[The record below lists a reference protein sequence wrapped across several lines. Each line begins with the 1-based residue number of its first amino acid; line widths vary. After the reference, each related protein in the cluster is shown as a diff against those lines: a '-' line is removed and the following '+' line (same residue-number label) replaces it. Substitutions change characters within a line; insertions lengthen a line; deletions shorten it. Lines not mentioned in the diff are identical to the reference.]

1 MLPLLQR
8 VIALAGL
15 VVAAPLLAAI
25 GLAVRLESGGPIVYR
40 ARRVGRGARPFDCFK
55 FRSMRSGAVGGAITS
70 CNDLRV
76 TRVGRLLRRFRLDEI
91 PQLLNV
97 VRGEMLLVG
106 PRPEDP
112 RFVDLRDPVHRE
124 VFSAM
129 PGITGLSQLAF
140 AEEAD
145 LLDPDDPEGSYRTR
159 VLPRKV
165 ALDARYLERRSMRL
179 DCWILYRTVGT
190 AVGRGPTLDEI
201 EARL

>member
-1 MLPLLQR
+1 MSPLFQR

-25 GLAVRLESGGPIVYR
+25 GLAVRLESRGPIVYR
-40 ARRVGRGARPFDCFK
+40 ARRVGSGARPFDCFK
-55 FRSMRSGAVGGAITS
+55 FRSMRTDVGGGSITRR
-70 CNDLRV
+70 NDLRV

-91 PQLLNV
+91 PQLFNV

-112 RFVDLRDPVHRE
+112 RFVDLRDPLHRE
-124 VFSAM
+124 VFSAT

-145 LLDPDDPEGSYRTR
+145 LLDPDDPEGSYRSR
-159 VLPRKV
+159 VLPCKV
-165 ALDARYLERRSMRL
+165 ALDARYLARRSTRL
-179 DCWILYRTVGT
+179 DCWILYRTIG
-190 AVGRGPTLDEI
+190 AALGGGPTLDEI